1 VAREIWRAG
10 WSGRYVQGGVDDEK
24 RAAWEGIDG
33 EDDER
38 GATREGK
45 GSGGGGMGLG
55 WLMGSG
61 LGRADFVLCIASC
74 IPV

>member
-10 WSGRYVQGGVDDEK
+10 GAVYRGVL
-24 RAAWEGIDG
+24 RMRGAAWEGIDG
-33 EDDER
+33 EDNER

-45 GSGGGGMGLG
+45 RSGGGGMGLG

-74 IPV
+74 IPI